1 MYSVRQGDVMLVKV
15 DSIPKGLEEKKRDR
29 GLVVLAY
36 GEVTGHMHA
45 FKSDAVTCYSDGAE
59 EEYLEIMEQAYLK
72 HGTINEI
79 KGKSDNKNPDHDGID
94 LPVGKYRIIRQR
106 EYTPEKIRRVQD

>member
-1 MYSVRQGDVMLVKV
+1 MYHIRQGDVMLVKV
-15 DSIPKGLEEKKRDR
+15 DEIPKGLKEKNRDR

-45 FKSDAVTCYSDGAE
+45 FKESAITCYSDGLE
-59 EEYLEIMEQAYLK
+59 EEYLDIMEKAYLK
-72 HGTINEI
+72 HGTVDEV
-79 KGKSDNKNPDHDGID
+79 KGKSENKYPDHDGIEI
-94 LPVGKYRIIRQR
+94 PAGKYRIIRQR